1 MMLHFFRR
9 KPSNHSIASLYGT
22 IVAQA
27 RSPVFYQSYGVPDTV
42 NGRFEMLVLHII
54 LLLNRL
60 RAEPDRAQAFGQ
72 GIFNHFCS
80 DMDGNLREM
89 GVGDLAVP
97 ANMRRIGEAFY
108 GRQAAYDAALAAADP
123 VALAE
128 VLGRT
133 IFGLDQGTTTGA
145 RRLAAY
151 AGEAVRQLA
160 TQHLSANA
168 GVNAGDGL
176 GLEELTYP
184 DPNGVHPA

>member
-1 MMLHFFRR
+1 MIFQLFRR
-9 KPSNHSIASLYGT
+9 SPQTHIIAALYGT